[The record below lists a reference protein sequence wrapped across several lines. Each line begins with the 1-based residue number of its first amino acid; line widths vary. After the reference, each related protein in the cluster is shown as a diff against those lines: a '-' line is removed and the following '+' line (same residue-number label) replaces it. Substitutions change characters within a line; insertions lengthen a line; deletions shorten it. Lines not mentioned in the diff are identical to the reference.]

1 MRRAISRSSVLIV
14 TIGLRT
20 TAIIGPI
27 CRKLASRMGFAL
39 LTGLMFITVL
49 VMFIHS
55 DKYWL
60 TIFLFF
66 LLCLSFFHFILAVH
80 VKMSKRFVR
89 GTDYIYFLLAFVGIV
104 IVAIAQ
110 DQERRQSYA
119 NLVVSMEISP
129 DLGMTVISALIPR
142 CDKILWDKTAFEPL
156 PSGVKNLILP
166 DRLSPD
172 TCELLSQ
179 AASILSNK
187 NYSAIPQWRIAQQN
201 KTHFLFS
208 IGLSSFIS
216 DIILQ
221 NVGWLLDSVYYRYA
235 LDAKKE
241 LSVTSV
247 ISISFNYLSRQ
258 VWPFILVLAIA
269 LRMTRV
275 TADVTDW
282 PI

>member
-1 MRRAISRSSVLIV
+1 MSCYLKLHRFYRIK
-14 TIGLRT
+14 T
-20 TAIIGPI
+20 T
-27 CRKLASRMGFAL
+27 R
-39 LTGLMFITVL
+39 
-49 VMFIHS
+49 
-55 DKYWL
+55 
-60 TIFLFF
+60 
-66 LLCLSFFHFILAVH
+66 
-80 VKMSKRFVR
+80 
-89 GTDYIYFLLAFVGIV
+89 
-104 IVAIAQ
+104 
-110 DQERRQSYA
+110 
-119 NLVVSMEISP
+119 
-129 DLGMTVISALIPR
+129 
-142 CDKILWDKTAFEPL
+142 
-156 PSGVKNLILP
+156 
-166 DRLSPD
+166 
-172 TCELLSQ
+172 
-179 AASILSNK
+179 
-187 NYSAIPQWRIAQQN
+187 AIPQWRIAQQN